1 MTQDRTEALLAEPD
15 PNFFP
20 NHDET
25 ITSRII
31 ETVHMVKEIP
41 PFRDKREV
49 DEESN
54 KEKKTFIDEIHNEK
68 KENTFEVDDMEWGN
82 SDNGNLRDVLGKIS
96 NYGRRLDSWNPMKR
110 KQHRHEISR
119 SRKNLKQASMMD
131 SPNNWTTISKL
142 EDKLD
147 DALSVEESY

>member
-1 MTQDRTEALLAEPD
+1 MSSISTTTNAIPIRASSTLTSTTSKTSGKELRKEEKEKSEAKEEEEGHERIPISFVSFLVTQTVTQTMTQDRTEALLAEPD

-68 KENTFEVDDMEWGN
+68 KENTFEVDDM
-82 SDNGNLRDVLGKIS
+82 GKV
-96 NYGRRLDSWNPMKR
+96 P
-110 KQHRHEISR
+110 
-119 SRKNLKQASMMD
+119 
-131 SPNNWTTISKL
+131 
-142 EDKLD
+142 
-147 DALSVEESY
+147 